1 MNEHE
6 YTLEKISYSKK
17 EDCRIIESV
26 LNGWFQ
32 DPKTLNFVSP
42 NLTYP
47 FKFKDWIS
55 KNYIENSKQKISI
68 VIKSK
73 NWIVG
78 HISYSIEKN
87 KVHLFH
93 LIIDKKFRGIGLANK
108 MRAYSLQSKGLDT
121 IDADHN
127 IGFLD
132 DERDFNIAAKILKL
146 LKVNKVNIITNN
158 FTKVSSLKKAG
169 IKVAKQINTKPTI
182 NKFNKNYFKTRVK
195 KTGYGFKN
203 LD

>member
-1 MNEHE
+1 MSERE

-47 FKFKDWIS
+47 FKFKDWVS
-55 KNYIENSKQKISI
+55 KNYIENSKQIISI
-68 VIKSK
+68 VIKCK

-93 LIIDKKFRGIGLANK
+93 LIIDKKFRGLGL
-108 MRAYSLQSKGLDT
+108 
-121 IDADHN
+121 
-127 IGFLD
+127 
-132 DERDFNIAAKILKL
+132 AKIL
-146 LKVNKVNIITNN
+146 I
-158 FTKVSSLKKAG
+158 TKVERDCFLKQKSEVSLNVFKKNKEA
-169 IKVAKQINTKPTI
+169 INLYRGLGYITLK
-182 NKFNKNYFKTRVK
+182 NKNSKTIIMGK
-195 KTGYGFKN
+195 K
-203 LD
+203 L

>member
-1 MNEHE
+1 MNERE

-32 DPKTLNFVSP
+32 NPKTLNLVSP

-47 FKFKDWIS
+47 FKFKDWVS
-55 KNYIENSKQKISI
+55 KNYIGTSKQIISV

-78 HISYSIEKN
+78 HISYRIEKN

-93 LIIDKKFRGIGLANK
+93 LIIDKKFRGLGLAK
-108 MRAYSLQSKGLDT
+108 LLITKV
-121 IDADHN
+121 
-127 IGFLD
+127 
-132 DERDFNIAAKILKL
+132 ERDCFLKQKGDIKSNILK
-146 LKVNKVNIITNN
+146 KNKEAIN
-158 FTKVSSLKKAG
+158 LYKKLG
-169 IKVAKQINTKPTI
+169 YSTFKSKNSKTI
-182 NKFNKNYFKTRVK
+182 VMKKNY
-195 KTGYGFKN
+195 N
-203 LD
+203 QL